1 MSEKLTEHDAKVL
14 QYVENTA
21 GNATMDI
28 FEDDWAPIG
37 RSLLYSLGPMGRR
50 LIHMPYDE
58 KRGRQF
64 VHLTEAGRRA
74 LSDRSKA

>member
-1 MSEKLTEHDAKVL
+1 MAKLTDHDRKVL

-28 FEDDWAPIG
+28 FEDDWSPIG
-37 RSLLYSLGPMGRR
+37 RSLLFDLGPMGRR

-64 VHLTEAGRRA
+64 VHLTPAGRSA
-74 LSDRSKA
+74 LAEQPE